1 MIQAKRNKM
10 ASIAQTQPTT
20 PRKKE
25 PLPHDKSRAISQ
37 QRGATKPS
45 VAKTLSRK
53 NTERRLHNNTVMVA
67 DKQEEQQLY
76 NKIEEAVN
84 KNKNKYEQEL
94 GKSDLTTLNH
104 HLNGEE
110 EDGFYDL

>member
-1 MIQAKRNKM
+1 M

-25 PLPHDKSRAISQ
+25 PLTNAKSRALSQ

-45 VAKTLSRK
+45 VSKTLSRK
-53 NTERRLHNNTVMVA
+53 NTERRLLNNTVMVA

-84 KNKNKYEQEL
+84 KKNKNKYEQEL
-94 GKSDLTTLNH
+94 GKSDLTTLNN

-110 EDGFYDL
+110 EYGFYDL